1 MRQQVCWK
9 TVARSIERP
18 RMLLILSAFLWIWS
32 VLQLLSTLIQRC
44 GHRAEVL
51 AGPISSACAQ
61 LCGTAVEV
69 HDLGQRILYISLE
82 VAEHRDQR
90 APGEFLVILVSIAK
104 EFGCRKIGR
113 ASCRERVCQYV

>member
-69 HDLGQRILYISLE
+69 NALGQRILYISLA
-82 VAEHRDQR
+82 VAEHRYTHP
-90 APGEFLVILVSIAK
+90 PGDLLGMSRNKAK
-104 EFGCRKIGR
+104 K
-113 ASCRERVCQYV
+113 

>member
-69 HDLGQRILYISLE
+69 HDLGQRILY
-82 VAEHRDQR
+82 
-90 APGEFLVILVSIAK
+90 
-104 EFGCRKIGR
+104 KIGR
-113 ASCRERVCQYV
+113 AHVCTPVTNAHSVCRLLLEK